1 MRCRLL
7 LRKAD
12 LCEFRLRQPGQL
24 WEEGELEV
32 EEAKMLADLVFL
44 PFPILLLVQQ
54 MEKRVKPLILLWVP
68 VTRKAH
74 RGKNQIGSP
83 HYVVL

>member
-1 MRCRLL
+1 MV
-7 LRKAD
+7 D
-12 LCEFRLRQPGQL
+12 LCEFRLMWQPGQL

-54 MEKRVKPLILLWVP
+54 MEKRVTPPILLWVP